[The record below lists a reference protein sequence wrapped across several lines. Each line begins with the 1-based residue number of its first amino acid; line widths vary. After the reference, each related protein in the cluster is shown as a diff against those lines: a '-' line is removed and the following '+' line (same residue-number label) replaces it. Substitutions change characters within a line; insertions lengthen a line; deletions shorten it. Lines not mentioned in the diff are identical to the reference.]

1 MESSMQPSENSPI
14 KTKAGKYFG
23 TYLGVILFVVAFG
36 AGFLAGR
43 NVYFKKYV
51 TNAEGFGGTQNIL
64 INGTAVHPDV
74 DLNQFWQ
81 VFDEI
86 KAKYV
91 KQPVSDKELITG
103 AMQGLVAA
111 LNDPYSL
118 FLPPQQASDFTSD
131 LAGELEGIG
140 AEIGVKNNQLMVIS
154 PIPETPAEKAGLKPG
169 DAILFIN
176 KESTAGMD
184 AGTAVTKIRGK
195 AGTQVTLAIMR
206 SGWTKS
212 KDIVITRQ
220 KITVPSVTFKMK
232 PGNIAYIQVL
242 QFNDTTVDKFYNA
255 IDEVKK
261 NKARGIVLDLRNNP
275 GGYLDSAIAM
285 ASEWVKDGVIV
296 SEKGMQNATTTH
308 ETAGKHRLAGLKT
321 VVLINKGS
329 ASASEIVA
337 GALQDHKAA
346 TLVGEKSFGKGSV
359 QDYENFP
366 DGSALKITVA
376 EWFTPNG
383 KNINKEGITPDV
395 LVPENFATDKIGV
408 DKPLD
413 KALEILKKK

>member
-1 MESSMQPSENSPI
+1 
-14 KTKAGKYFG
+14 
-23 TYLGVILFVVAFG
+23 
-36 AGFLAGR
+36 
-43 NVYFKKYV
+43 
-51 TNAEGFGGTQNIL
+51 
-64 INGTAVHPDV
+64 
-74 DLNQFWQ
+74 
-81 VFDEI
+81 
-86 KAKYV
+86 
-91 KQPVSDKELITG
+91 
-103 AMQGLVAA
+103 
-111 LNDPYSL
+111 
-118 FLPPQQASDFTSD
+118 
-131 LAGELEGIG
+131 
-140 AEIGVKNNQLMVIS
+140 
-154 PIPETPAEKAGLKPG
+154 
-169 DAILFIN
+169 
-176 KESTAGMD
+176 
-184 AGTAVTKIRGK
+184 
-195 AGTQVTLAIMR
+195 
-206 SGWTKS
+206 
-212 KDIVITRQ
+212 
-220 KITVPSVTFKMK
+220 
-232 PGNIAYIQVL
+232 
-242 QFNDTTVDKFYNA
+242 
-255 IDEVKK
+255 
-261 NKARGIVLDLRNNP
+261 
-275 GGYLDSAIAM
+275 M

>member
-296 SEKGMQNATTTH
+296 SEKGMQNATTMH

>member
-140 AEIGVKNNQLMVIS
+140 AEIGVKNNQLY
-154 PIPETPAEKAGLKPG
+154 GL
-169 DAILFIN
+169 
-176 KESTAGMD
+176 
-184 AGTAVTKIRGK
+184 
-195 AGTQVTLAIMR
+195 
-206 SGWTKS
+206 
-212 KDIVITRQ
+212 
-220 KITVPSVTFKMK
+220 
-232 PGNIAYIQVL
+232 
-242 QFNDTTVDKFYNA
+242 
-255 IDEVKK
+255 
-261 NKARGIVLDLRNNP
+261 
-275 GGYLDSAIAM
+275 
-285 ASEWVKDGVIV
+285 
-296 SEKGMQNATTTH
+296 
-308 ETAGKHRLAGLKT
+308 
-321 VVLINKGS
+321 
-329 ASASEIVA
+329 
-337 GALQDHKAA
+337 
-346 TLVGEKSFGKGSV
+346 
-359 QDYENFP
+359 
-366 DGSALKITVA
+366 
-376 EWFTPNG
+376 
-383 KNINKEGITPDV
+383 
-395 LVPENFATDKIGV
+395 
-408 DKPLD
+408 
-413 KALEILKKK
+413 